1 MRKDLKTTLLMS
13 SFLLTFFVVLSGL
26 FIYQQ
31 RDHLETI
38 DLVWFMNLMLGVTML
53 LGLCIGAITMSIKGV
68 LVGFLSPLVSCIAM
82 VYVYNT
88 IRPLWGSADLS
99 LPILLILIIFVWFTV
114 PVAILHVAE
123 WFQGL
128 WSKFAAGTT
137 SPR

>member
-1 MRKDLKTTLLMS
+1 LLPKQKGVRDEKRLENDTAHERLSTDL
-13 SFLLTFFVVLSGL
+13 FSGL
-26 FIYQQ
+26 VW
-31 RDHLETI
+31 I